1 MRDIKSG
8 LTSMVYN
15 FFDKKTASDTIKN
28 ENMSKKKVA
37 EELHK
42 TIIRKTE
49 QWEAALFQGN
59 QKDK

>member
-49 QWEAALFQGN
+49 QWEAVLFQGN

>member
-49 QWEAALFQGN
+49 
-59 QKDK
+59 